1 MNSFRTM
8 IAGGVIA
15 GLLLG
20 SVALAQGPRDG
31 RPGPRGPRQAMGV
44 QGLPL
49 GALNLTDAQR
59 DLIRETTQR
68 HRADIQ
74 QAEQRLRQALNA
86 QREAVQAVPLN
97 EGLIRSTA
105 PELAEAQTAMAI
117 AQARLGEEIRSV
129 LTPAQLEQ
137 AAKLRAEREQRMQER
152 RERMQQ
158 RMQQRQQQRQA
169 R

>member
-1 MNSFRTM
+1 MNSIRTM

-31 RPGPRGPRQAMGV
+31 RPGPRGPRQAMGA

-49 GALNLTDAQR
+49 GALDLTDAQR
-59 DLIRETTQR
+59 GLIREITQR
-68 HRADIQ
+68 HRDDIQ
-74 QAEQRLRQALNA
+74 QAEQRLRQALTA

-97 EGLIRSTA
+97 EGLIRATA
-105 PELAEAQTAMAI
+105 QELAEAQTAAAI
-117 AQARLGEEIRSV
+117 ARARREEEVRSV
-129 LTPAQLEQ
+129 LTAEQLER
-137 AAKLRAEREQRMQER
+137 AAKLRAQREQRMQER

-158 RMQQRQQQRQA
+158 RMQQRRA